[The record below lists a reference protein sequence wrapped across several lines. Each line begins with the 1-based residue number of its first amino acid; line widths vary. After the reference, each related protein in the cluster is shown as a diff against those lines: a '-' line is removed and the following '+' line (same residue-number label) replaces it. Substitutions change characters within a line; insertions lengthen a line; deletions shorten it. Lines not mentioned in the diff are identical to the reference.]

1 MSVVIT
7 QKACDSRNYKNAS
20 RTKSDITYIVVHYTG
35 DNGDT
40 AENNGDYFANNYT
53 GTSAHIFVDEDSV
66 VQSVEFEDIA
76 WHCGKDYSGGSAT
89 YWGKC
94 TNANSIGVEICMND
108 KSWGVRQESIDHAV
122 EVVKYLMDKYDIDTA
137 HVIRHYD
144 VCHKECPA
152 PMVINTALWTAFKA
166 ALEDDE
172 VVEQAKMR
180 IGNELVTVD
189 RILKDGTNYVQIR
202 DFAEA
207 GCNVSYDTGTK
218 LVTILPKDTRITP
231 DTIDSAT
238 QTAMDKLKASAGISD
253 ATVAFMRTY
262 SYGDELIKKLAAAIT
277 A

>member
-7 QKACDSRNYKNAS
+7 QKACNSRNYKNAS
-20 RTKSDITYIVVHYTG
+20 RTKSDILYITVHYTG
-35 DNGDT
+35 NNGDT
-40 AENNGDYFANNYT
+40 AAGNGNCFNETYT
-53 GTSAHIFVDEDSV
+53 GTSAHLFVDEDSV
-66 VQSVEFEDIA
+66 VQSVPFKDIA
-76 WHCGKDYSGGSAT
+76 WHCGKDYSGGTAA

-108 KSWGVRQESIDHAV
+108 KSGNVRQGSIDHAV
-122 EVVKYLMDKYDIDTA
+122 EAVKYLMDKFGIDAA
-137 HVIRHYD
+137 HVVRHYD

-152 PMVINTALWTAFKA
+152 PMVTSTALWTAFKA

-207 GCNVSYDTGTK
+207 GCNVAYDPNSK
-218 LVTILPKDTRITP
+218 IVTILPKDTRITS

-238 QTAMDKLKASAGISD
+238 QAAMEQLKAAAGLTD
-253 ATVAFMRTY
+253 ATLAFMRTY
-262 SYGDELIKKLAAAIT
+262 SYGDELLKKLAAVMNV
-277 A
+277 